1 MKENDSKCRRSQLE
15 QCLGAILLVAGMMAF
30 TLFAL
35 YVAWPSRGEA
45 FHAPILEGMT
55 SFGCDAVTILPS
67 ERHVDFISHAR
78 AWAEHGQGRDWTVSL
93 AEHHDKSLV
102 KARGRAQHDCAG
114 WIKRMEALLKTH
126 PMIRP
131 RPNGRGP
138 ERAREASPWRESNSG
153 S

>member
-1 MKENDSKCRRSQLE
+1 MKENGNERRQSQLE
-15 QCLGAILLVAGMMAF
+15 ESLAVLIAAMTLL
-30 TLFAL
+30 TLLAL
-35 YVAWPSRGEA
+35 SAASPSRGEA
-45 FHAPILEGMT
+45 FHAPILDGMT

-78 AWAEHGQGRDWTVSL
+78 AWAEHGQGRDWVVTL

-114 WIKRMEALLKTH
+114 WIRRMEALMKTH

-131 RPNGRGP
+131 RSNDRGP
-138 ERAREASPWRESNSG
+138 QRAQEASPWRKSS
-153 S
+153 SDS